1 MGVAGPF
8 AASFLLFLVPGL
20 MAQRAHPAAGLA
32 WTEIFAFLVPA
43 AAAAAGSNLRPVPFL
58 RLSRPPTA
66 AQALLALLLGVAAF
80 VVAGALHGLLSAL
93 FPEAWVRAFDVTRL
107 FDGPPWRRL
116 TLSIL
121 AAFLAPLCE
130 EAAFRGYVQGA
141 LLTRSTPGRAIAL
154 SSLLFAAMHLD
165 PVRFLPVLGLGILYG
180 WITWRSGSLW
190 PAVAAHVANNGIAS
204 LLALAS
210 SGAAPEP
217 IDPRWAA
224 AAAAL
229 GGAAVALLASV
240 YRRATPRPPPPEE
253 SLVLRDPDDP
263 SIGFRW
269 NRLPPAFGLL
279 AVLGLGGLLGIA
291 LFARSGLP

>member
-8 AASFLLFLVPGL
+8 AASLLLYLVPGIV
-20 MAQRAHPAAGLA
+20 AQRASPAAGLA

-43 AAAAAGSNLRPVPFL
+43 AAATTGSNLRPIPFL
-58 RLSRPPTA
+58 RLSRVPTA
-66 AQALLALLLGVAAF
+66 AQALLGLLLGVAGF

-116 TLSIL
+116 TLTIL
-121 AAFLAPLCE
+121 ASLLAPLCE
-130 EAAFRGYVQGA
+130 EVAFRGYVQGA
-141 LLTRSTPGRAIAL
+141 LLTRLAPGRAIAL

-165 PVRFLPVLGLGILYG
+165 PVRFLPVLGLGVLYG

-204 LLALAS
+204 LLALS
-210 SGAAPEP
+210 SAGDAPER
-217 IDPRWAA
+217 IDPLWAA
-224 AAAAL
+224 AAMIA
-229 GGAAVALLASV
+229 GGAVVALLATV
-240 YRRATPRPPPPEE
+240 YRGATPRPPPPAE
-253 SLVLRDPDDP
+253 SLVLRDARDP

-269 NRLPPAFGLL
+269 SRLPPAFGLL
-279 AVLGLGGLLGIA
+279 AMLGAGALLAIGLL
-291 LFARSGLP
+291 ARGLP